1 MDVHD
6 REQDVTPVVRALEAS
21 DVRFRYGDRE
31 ALRGVSFSVLPGEIF
46 ALLGPNGGGKT
57 TLFKIIATLATAA
70 SGSVRVFGADP
81 ATDAG
86 AVRRKIGVVFQSP
99 ALDPFLTLGENL
111 LHQGHL
117 YGLSGS
123 ALRARITA
131 ALASVGL
138 VERRDDLVRSLSGG
152 MQRRVEIAKSLLHTP
167 ELLLLD
173 EPTTGLDP
181 GARRDV
187 WDRLRALRTRVH
199 TTVVLTTHLMD
210 EAAACD
216 RVAIIHEGQVVALGT
231 PDALVAAIG
240 GDVIMVTAADPEG
253 LAARIA
259 QRFRLPA
266 DVIDGRV
273 HIERP
278 RAHEFIAELVEAF
291 PGEIDSISFGKPT
304 LEDVF
309 MHHTG
314 RRLN

>member
-1 MDVHD
+1 MTAVS
-6 REQDVTPVVRALEAS
+6 ALEAS
-21 DVRFRYGDRE
+21 GVRFRYGDRE
-31 ALRGVSFSVLPGEIF
+31 ALRGVTFSVHPGEIF

-57 TLFKIIATLATAA
+57 TFFKIAATLLTAA
-70 SGSVRVFGADP
+70 AGSVRVFGSDP
-81 ATDAG
+81 AVDPG

-99 ALDPFLTLGENL
+99 ALDPFLTLEENL

-123 ALRARITA
+123 ALRTRMTA
-131 ALASVGL
+131 ALAGVGL
-138 VERRDDLVRSLSGG
+138 VERRKDLVRTLSGG

-167 ELLLLD
+167 DLLLLD

-187 WDRLRALRTRVH
+187 WDRLRTLRARVH
-199 TTVVLTTHLMD
+199 TTVVLTTHLME

-216 RVAIIHEGQVVALGT
+216 RVAIVHEGQVVAIGT
-231 PDALVAAIG
+231 PDALIAEVG
-240 GDVIMVTAADPEG
+240 GDVIMVTTADPDG

-259 QRFRLPA
+259 QRFRLAA

-291 PGEIDSISFGKPT
+291 PGEIDSVSFGKPT

>member
-1 MDVHD
+1 MTVL
-6 REQDVTPVVRALEAS
+6 PALEAT

-31 ALRGVSFSVLPGEIF
+31 ALRGVTFSVLPGEIF

-57 TLFKIIATLATAA
+57 TLFRIVATLATAA
-70 SGSVRVFGADP
+70 SGTVSVFGADP
-81 ATDAG
+81 AIDPG

-99 ALDPFLTLGENL
+99 ALDPFLTLEENL

-123 ALRARITA
+123 ALRARIAA
-131 ALASVGL
+131 ALAGVGL
-138 VERRDDLVRSLSGG
+138 AERRKDLVRSLSGG

-187 WDRLRALRTRVH
+187 WDRLRALRSRVH

-210 EAAACD
+210 EAVACD

-231 PDALVAAIG
+231 PDALVAEIG
-240 GDVIMVTAADPEG
+240 GDVIMVTGANPEA

-259 QRFRLPA
+259 QRFRLVA

-291 PGEIDSISFGKPT
+291 PGEIDSVSFGKPT

-309 MHHTG
+309 MHYTG

>member
-1 MDVHD
+1 MTAV
-6 REQDVTPVVRALEAS
+6 PALEAT
-21 DVRFRYGDRE
+21 DVRFSYGDRE
-31 ALRGVSFSVLPGEIF
+31 ALRGVTFSVQPGEIF

-70 SGSVRVFGADP
+70 SGAVRVFGSDTAS
-81 ATDAG
+81 DAA

-99 ALDPFLTLGENL
+99 ALDPFLTLEENL
-111 LHQGHL
+111 RHQGHL
-117 YGLSGS
+117 YGLSG
-123 ALRARITA
+123 APLRARITA
-131 ALASVGL
+131 ALAGVGL
-138 VERRDDLVRSLSGG
+138 VDRRDDLVRSLSGG

-187 WDRLRALRTRVH
+187 WDRLRALQTRVH

-216 RVAIIHEGQVVALGT
+216 RVAIVHEGEVVALGT
-231 PDALVAAIG
+231 PNTLVAEIG
-240 GDVIMVTAADPEG
+240 GDVIMVASADPDG

-291 PGEIDSISFGKPT
+291 PGEIESISFGKPT